1 MYVEGRQD
9 CVIEQVDGGHGQLA
23 GIQALSASTI
33 NRSRW
38 RSFQLYS
45 RNSSVLAELF
55 PPVLTSERKV
65 MFRASGQLEY
75 QTVIERL
82 EALRAHGVETF
93 GIR

>member
-1 MYVEGRQD
+1 
-9 CVIEQVDGGHGQLA
+9 
-23 GIQALSASTI
+23 
-33 NRSRW
+33 
-38 RSFQLYS
+38 
-45 RNSSVLAELF
+45 
-55 PPVLTSERKV
+55 